1 MINYQG
7 DPLLITHVNL
17 FIIKYLKSIF
27 ISPVT
32 FLRAVGH
39 TFKHKK
45 IKVMK
50 LQTIILAVSFLL
62 VGATSFAGN
71 VESVFRKKVNSKIKY
86 PENVSQKVDV
96 EVYVQFTVLES
107 GEIQIDSISSESEEI
122 NKSIADQIK
131 ALKVSASNTDVIGK
145 TFLINS

>member
-1 MINYQG
+1 M
-7 DPLLITHVNL
+7 
-17 FIIKYLKSIF
+17 
-27 ISPVT
+27 
-32 FLRAVGH
+32 RAVGH
-39 TFKHKK
+39 TFKHAIKLKK

-71 VESVFRKKVNSKIKY
+71 GESVFRKKVNSKIKY

-145 TFLINS
+145 TFRYKFLMKVQ